1 VPVGTAKIV
10 RRFHEVPALTRPKL
24 DIIAMGRS
32 SVDLYG
38 QQVGG
43 RLEDMGNFVK
53 AVGGSPTNTSVGMAR
68 LGLKPGL
75 ITRVGD
81 EHMGRFI
88 REQLV
93 HEGVDV
99 AGVHTDPAR
108 FTALA
113 VLGIRDD
120 KNFPL
125 LFYRTDCADAALDE
139 SDIDE
144 AYILSA
150 GAILVSGTHF
160 SRPNSNAA
168 QRKAMRIARQNGRRV
183 AFDIDYRPNLWGLAG
198 LGAGEERYIRSNTVS
213 QHLQEVLADCDL
225 IVGTEE
231 EIHIAGGITDTL
243 KALRRIRALSKATI
257 VCKRG
262 PMGCVVFTGAIP
274 DDLDDGIKGPG
285 FPVEVYNVLGA
296 GDAFMAGFLRGWLV
310 NEPLETCCAW
320 ANACGAFA
328 VSRLMCSPEYPTWR
342 ELQYFL
348 THGSKHHALRK
359 DEIINHIHWVET
371 RRKRPDGLM
380 VFAIDHRIQIE
391 KMAQEAN
398 APLERIETLKALAVK
413 AVAKVAQGKPGF
425 GMLLDGTYG
434 REALFETTDLDLW
447 IARPLEKSGVRPL
460 TLEAEG
466 VTSLGVEIAEWP
478 VTHTAKVLC
487 FYHPNDPD
495 DVKRGQ
501 ERELR
506 RIYDACRGV
515 GRELLIE
522 LIASAGGPLTDDTM
536 ASVMRRLYQIG
547 IKPDW
552 WKLEDQP
559 STAAWRQI
567 AAVIE
572 DNDPDCRGIVL
583 LGQDVP
589 EAELVAA
596 FRRAAPCARVKG
608 FAVGRT
614 IFAGPARSWLAG
626 QMRDDELVDAM
637 AANFASLVAA
647 WRRAVAESTCRS
659 SPGA

>member
-1 VPVGTAKIV
+1 LA
-10 RRFHEVPALTRPKL
+10 ALTL

-38 QQVGG
+38 QQIGG

-53 AVGGSPTNTSVGMAR
+53 AVGGSPTNTSVGLAR

-93 HEGVDV
+93 REGVNV
-99 AGVHTDPAR
+99 EGVHTDPDR

-113 VLGIRDD
+113 VLGVRDD

-150 GAILVSGTHF
+150 KAILVSGTHF
-160 SRPNSNAA
+160 SRPNTNAA

-198 LGAGEERYIRSNTVS
+198 LGAGEERFIRSDTVS

-243 KALRRIRALSKATI
+243 AALRRIRELSKATI

-274 DDLDDGIKGPG
+274 DDLDQGIKGPG

-296 GDAFMAGFLRGWLV
+296 GDGFMAGFLRGWLV
-310 NEPLETCCAW
+310 NEPIETCCAW

-348 THGSKHHALRK
+348 AQGATHHALRK
-359 DEIINHIHWVET
+359 DVTLNHIHWVET
-371 RRKRPDGLM
+371 RRKLPDSLK
-380 VFAIDHRIQIE
+380 VLAIDHRIQLE
-391 KMAQEAN
+391 RMAEEAKV
-398 APLERIETLKALAVK
+398 PLERIETLKALAVK
-413 AVAKVAQGKPGF
+413 AVIKVAQGRPGF

-434 REALFETTDLDLW
+434 RDALFETTDHDFW
-447 IARPLEKSGVRPL
+447 IARPLEKAGSRPL
-460 TLEAEG
+460 TLEVEG
-466 VTSLGVEIAEWP
+466 RTSLGNYLAEWP
-478 VTHTAKVLC
+478 VSHTAKVLC
-487 FYHPNDPD
+487 FYHPDDPQEM
-495 DVKRGQ
+495 KLQQ

-506 RIYDACRGV
+506 RVYDACRSV

-522 LIASAGGPLTDDTM
+522 IIASSSGPLADHTM
-536 ASVMRRLYQIG
+536 ATVMRRLYELG

-559 STAAWRQI
+559 STGAWRQI
-567 AAVIE
+567 AAAID
-572 DNDPDCRGIVL
+572 DNDPDCRGVVL
-583 LGQDVP
+583 LGLDVP

-596 FRRAAPCARVKG
+596 FRRAAPCERVKG

-614 IFAGPARSWLAG
+614 IFAAPARAWLAG
-626 QMRDDELVDAM
+626 QLSDDKVVDAM
-637 AANFASLVAA
+637 AANFASLVAVWDDA
-647 WRRAVAESTCRS
+647 ATANRT
-659 SPGA
+659 

>member
-1 VPVGTAKIV
+1 
-10 RRFHEVPALTRPKL
+10 LTRRNL

-53 AVGGSPTNTSVGMAR
+53 AVGGSPTNTSIGLAR

-93 HEGVDV
+93 REGVDV
-99 AGVHTDPAR
+99 EGVHTDPGR

-113 VLGIRDD
+113 ILGIRDD

-144 AYILSA
+144 DYILSA
-150 GAILVSGTHF
+150 GAVLVSGTHF
-160 SRPNSNAA
+160 SRPNTSAA
-168 QRKAMRIARQNGRRV
+168 QRKAMKIARRNGRRV

-198 LGAGEERYIRSNTVS
+198 LGAGEERYIRSDTVS

-231 EIHIAGGITDTL
+231 EIHIAGGVTDTL
-243 KALRRIRALSKATI
+243 AALRRIRELSDATI

-274 DDLDDGIKGPG
+274 DDLDDGIRGPG
-285 FPVEVYNVLGA
+285 FPVEVFNVLGA
-296 GDAFMAGFLRGWLV
+296 GDGFMAGFLRGWLV

-328 VSRLMCSPEYPTWR
+328 VSRLMCSIEYPTWR

-348 THGSKHHALRK
+348 THGSPHRALRK
-359 DEIINHIHWVET
+359 DETLNQIHWTGT
-371 RRKRPDGLM
+371 RRKLPASLT
-380 VFAIDHRIQIE
+380 VFAMDHRIQLE
-391 KMAQEAN
+391 RMAQEAG
-398 APLERIETLKALAVK
+398 APAERIETLKMLGVE
-413 AVAKVAQGKPGF
+413 AVAKVAQGRPGF

-434 REALFETTDLDLW
+434 RQALFKATDHDFW
-447 IARPLEKSGVRPL
+447 IARPLERSGSRPL
-460 TLEAEG
+460 TLEVEG
-466 VTSLGVEIAEWP
+466 TSSLGVQLAEWP
-478 VTHTAKVLC
+478 VDHTAKVLC
-487 FYHPNDPD
+487 FYHPDDPED
-495 DVKRGQ
+495 LKHQQ
-501 ERELR
+501 ERELKR
-506 RIYDACRGV
+506 VYDACRGV

-522 LIASAGGPLTDDTM
+522 LIASAGGRLADDTM
-536 ASVMRRLYQIG
+536 ASVMRRLYLLG

-552 WKLEDQP
+552 WKLEDLP
-559 STAAWRQI
+559 TTAAWRQV
-567 AAVIE
+567 AAAID
-572 DNDPDCRGIVL
+572 DNDPDCRGVVL
-583 LGQDVP
+583 LGLDVP
-589 EAELVAA
+589 EPELVEA
-596 FRRAAPCARVKG
+596 FRRAAPCERVKG

-614 IFAGPARSWLAG
+614 IFAAPARAWLAG
-626 QMRDDELVDAM
+626 QMSDEEVVDAM
-637 AANFASLVAA
+637 AANFSSLVAA
-647 WRRAVAESTCRS
+647 WQKAVAATGRAPSA
-659 SPGA
+659 PA